1 MGTSNGVNRELILDR
16 LARVRENIKHLK
28 KLGKLPLKE
37 FVSDFKATRSA
48 ERLLQTSI
56 EACLDIGN
64 HIISRCG
71 LERPREYKDVFI
83 ILGREGIIPY
93 AFAEK
98 LIPMVKFRNRLVHLY
113 WKVNEE
119 EVYEIIQ
126 KSLKDIEEFVQHIA
140 NFLEKEQGKP

>member
-1 MGTSNGVNRELILDR
+1 MS
-16 LARVRENIKHLK
+16 RVREYVKNLK
-28 KLGKLPLKE
+28 ELGKLPMEE
-37 FVSDFKATRSA
+37 FVSDFKATNSA
-48 ERLLQTSI
+48 ERLLQISI

-83 ILGREGIIPY
+83 ILGREGILQY
-93 AFAEK
+93 AFGEK

-113 WKVNEE
+113 WKVNEA

-126 KSLKDIEEFVQHIA
+126 NNLKDIEEFVQHIA
-140 NFLEKEQGKP
+140 NFLEKEQDKP

>member
-1 MGTSNGVNRELILDR
+1 MGTSNGVNKELILDR

-28 KLGKLPLKE
+28 ELGKMSMKN
-37 FVSDFKATRSA
+37 FVSDFMATGSA

-71 LERPREYKDVFI
+71 LERPREYKDVFL
-83 ILGREGIIPY
+83 ILGREGILPY
-93 AFAEK
+93 LFAEK
-98 LIPMVKFRNRLVHLY
+98 LVPMVKFRNRLVHLY

-119 EVYEIIQ
+119 EVYKIIQ
-126 KSLKDIEEFVQHIA
+126 HNLKDIEEFVQHIA
-140 NFLEKEQGKP
+140 NFLEKEQCKL

>member
-1 MGTSNGVNRELILDR
+1 MVNRELVFDR
-16 LARVRENIKHLK
+16 LSRVRENIKHLK
-28 KLGKLPLKE
+28 ELGKLPMKE
-37 FVSDFKATRSA
+37 FVSDFKATGSA
-48 ERLLQTSI
+48 ERLLQISI

-83 ILGREGIIPY
+83 ILGREGILPY
-93 AFAEK
+93 VFAEK

-113 WKVNEE
+113 WKVDET

-126 KSLKDIEEFVQHIA
+126 NNLKDMEEFVQHIA
-140 NFLEKEQGKP
+140 GFLEKEKNNP